1 MYLRFIFSAI
11 FLIHSPCAMSAI
23 ENDALVVFDTM
34 CVSTDADI
42 EVVVK
47 MASASKAKPIPKS
60 VLDLDQAMAR
70 NGGFGYVMK
79 FNENKFILMVTPKKS
94 CSVIVQN
101 ASPANMKNI
110 LLSNYPLIKYREDS
124 SGTQVMTMYKMM
136 PPSEQK
142 GGVIIFNATKSG
154 FGADN
159 SISLGFIAVNHQ
171 R

>member
-1 MYLRFIFSAI
+1 MYIQLIFGAI
-11 FLIHSPCAMSAI
+11 FLIYSSRAMSAI

-34 CVSTDADI
+34 CVSTDADV
-42 EVVVK
+42 EVIVK

-101 ASPANMKNI
+101 VSPENMKNI
-110 LLSNYPLIKYREDS
+110 LLSNYPLIKYREDF
-124 SGTQVMTMYKMM
+124 SGTQVMTLYKIM

-142 GGVIIFNATKSG
+142 GGVIMFNATKPG

-159 SISLGFIAVNHQ
+159 SISLGFVAASHQ